1 LYYINRLLKQLN
13 STKKTNYGPQSALRR
28 HERYVGTRRR
38 LGEKKNM
45 SFGGKIGIFFMHP
58 LGVSDMHMF
67 ILLYLY
73 YIYGYKRSNLHKYHL
88 FTYIK

>member
-1 LYYINRLLKQLN
+1 
-13 STKKTNYGPQSALRR
+13 
-28 HERYVGTRRR
+28 
-38 LGEKKNM
+38 M
-45 SFGGKIGIFFMHP
+45 SFGGKIGIFFLMHP
-58 LGVSDMHMF
+58 LGVSDMHIF

>member
-1 LYYINRLLKQLN
+1 
-13 STKKTNYGPQSALRR
+13 
-28 HERYVGTRRR
+28 
-38 LGEKKNM
+38 M

-73 YIYGYKRSNLHKYHL
+73 YIYGYKMSNLHKYHL

>member
-1 LYYINRLLKQLN
+1 MYYINRLLKQLN

-38 LGEKKNM
+38 LGEKKHE
-45 SFGGKIGIFFMHP
+45 FWRKDWYFFMHP